1 MMQTIFSM
9 IFIVI
14 IVVALYSPSIMIARN
29 VIKGVEQRELTA
41 SEKVLSF
48 IPVYNIT
55 LARTALYGGATWM
68 IVLYS
73 ITLVF
78 AVITSVLSLSGVDML
93 MLIAFFMSIG
103 LWVMIIICWFITG
116 FVVQD
121 IGACLGCGMATRIIS
136 FLVPPVGEFFVAK
149 ASPKLEYDEDD
160 DEDEEDE

>member
-1 MMQTIFSM
+1 MQVIFSI
-9 IFIVI
+9 IFMVI
-14 IVVALYSPSIMIARN
+14 IVAALYSPSIMIARN
-29 VIKGVEQRELTA
+29 VMKGVEQRELTVG
-41 SEKVLSF
+41 ENVLSF

-55 LARTALYGGATWM
+55 LARTALYGSATWM

-78 AVITSVLSLSGVDML
+78 AIITSILSLSGVDML
-93 MLIAFFMSIG
+93 MLVAFFMSIG
-103 LWVMIIICWFITG
+103 LWVMIAICWFITG

-149 ASPKLEYDEDD
+149 ASPKLEYGEDDD
-160 DEDEEDE
+160 DEDEDDE